1 MRMSSEGSLCQQDC
15 SDHGWDGLEPSTCHF
30 QKLQLMFGDLTSGVL
45 INVAKGGLSQ
55 FIGHFQMHSIDQGL
69 YIHDFMHG

>member
-30 QKLQLMFGDLTSGVL
+30 QKLQLVFGDLTSGVL
-45 INVAKGGLSQ
+45 INVAKGG
-55 FIGHFQMHSIDQGL
+55 
-69 YIHDFMHG
+69 